1 MILRSHLLRVFAENP
16 KETASARPLE
26 LASVHLGPSLG
37 LEHLQHFARNWSISQ
52 HIAHIEECIL
62 DESNYLKLPS
72 EINCKGSKVVFPFL
86 GLNQFS
92 G

>member
-1 MILRSHLLRVFAENP
+1 VFAENP
-16 KETASARPLE
+16 KETASARSLD

-37 LEHLQHFARNWSISQ
+37 LQHLQHFAKNWSIGQ
-52 HIAHIEECIL
+52 HIAHIEEGIL

-72 EINCKGSKVVFPFL
+72 KINCKSSKVVFPFL

>member
-1 MILRSHLLRVFAENP
+1 LRVFAENP

-37 LEHLQHFARNWSISQ
+37 LEHLQHFARNWRISQ
-52 HIAHIEECIL
+52 HIARIEECIL
-62 DESNYLKLPS
+62 DESTYPELPS
-72 EINCKGSKVVFPFL
+72 EINCKGSKVVFPYL
-86 GLNQFS
+86 DLNQFS